1 MVPAVTHPPPDRPP
15 DAAAATDADAVA
27 FRSTSNSSAMIV
39 SIPARARM
47 RPAHQLARAQ
57 HQLAG
62 RDVGAP
68 DPLLNSAA
76 VERRLRR
83 AVQRGK
89 ITGTGHIWGRS
100 GGYRGTPKPVKSSRQ
115 LCFSHIA
122 CFTELVSSLIAI
134 SFLPSTSLQKLCVC
148 VNCLIFGRRK
158 ICEPYTRRRGDAKR
172 IKQRFFGMRAMPSK
186 PDRTPTSVQAA
197 AAVSLVALVACAL
210 ASDAHASR
218 LPVEPGVADGE
229 LSARVGTIIERVR
242 AGEPTL
248 LPQLP
253 PEPKMAWRN

>member
-134 SFLPSTSLQKLCVC
+134 SFSSFDLPSKTL
-148 VNCLIFGRRK
+148 RM
-158 ICEPYTRRRGDAKR
+158 CELPHLWAAKN
-172 IKQRFFGMRAMPSK
+172 MRALYATQRGCKTNQTEIFWDES
-186 PDRTPTSVQAA
+186 
-197 AAVSLVALVACAL
+197 
-210 ASDAHASR
+210 HA
-218 LPVEPGVADGE
+218 
-229 LSARVGTIIERVR
+229 
-242 AGEPTL
+242 
-248 LPQLP
+248 
-253 PEPKMAWRN
+253 

>member
-1 MVPAVTHPPPDRPP
+1 MKLVPAVAQPPQDRPP
-15 DAAAATDADAVA
+15 DAAAATNADTVA

-89 ITGTGHIWGRS
+89 ITGTGHILGCVQHQLAD
-100 GGYRGTPKPVKSSRQ
+100 VKD
-115 LCFSHIA
+115 
-122 CFTELVSSLIAI
+122 
-134 SFLPSTSLQKLCVC
+134 
-148 VNCLIFGRRK
+148 RRD
-158 ICEPYTRRRGDAKR
+158 DAEGHLKA
-172 IKQRFFGMRAMPSK
+172 G
-186 PDRTPTSVQAA
+186 
-197 AAVSLVALVACAL
+197 AVMQ
-210 ASDAHASR
+210 
-218 LPVEPGVADGE
+218 
-229 LSARVGTIIERVR
+229 SA
-242 AGEPTL
+242 
-248 LPQLP
+248 
-253 PEPKMAWRN
+253 

>member
-1 MVPAVTHPPPDRPP
+1 MKLVPAVAQPPQDRPP
-15 DAAAATDADAVA
+15 DAAAATNADTVA

-89 ITGTGHIWGRS
+89 ITGTGHIWGRC
-100 GGYRGTPKPVKSSRQ
+100 RP
-115 LCFSHIA
+115 HM
-122 CFTELVSSLIAI
+122 
-134 SFLPSTSLQKLCVC
+134 
-148 VNCLIFGRRK
+148 
-158 ICEPYTRRRGDAKR
+158 KR
-172 IKQRFFGMRAMPSK
+172 ILKLDRVRLRGLSGAKDEVLLTATAQNLRRLAKLLCRAP
-186 PDRTPTSVQAA
+186 PPV
-197 AAVSLVALVACAL
+197 AAVCL
-210 ASDAHASR
+210 A
-218 LPVEPGVADGE
+218 
-229 LSARVGTIIERVR
+229 
-242 AGEPTL
+242 
-248 LPQLP
+248 
-253 PEPKMAWRN
+253 

>member
-1 MVPAVTHPPPDRPP
+1 
-15 DAAAATDADAVA
+15 
-27 FRSTSNSSAMIV
+27 
-39 SIPARARM
+39 M

-134 SFLPSTSLQKLCVC
+134 SFSSFDLPSKTL
-148 VNCLIFGRRK
+148 R
-158 ICEPYTRRRGDAKR
+158 ICELPHLGAAKNMRAPIRDAEEMQNESNR
-172 IKQRFFGMRAMPSK
+172 DWMRAMPSK

>member
-1 MVPAVTHPPPDRPP
+1 MKLVPAVAQPPQDRPP
-15 DAAAATDADAVA
+15 DAAAATNADTVA

-89 ITGTGHIWGRS
+89 ITGTGHIWGVCN
-100 GGYRGTPKPVKSSRQ
+100 TSS
-115 LCFSHIA
+115 
-122 CFTELVSSLIAI
+122 
-134 SFLPSTSLQKLCVC
+134 
-148 VNCLIFGRRK
+148 
-158 ICEPYTRRRGDAKR
+158 
-172 IKQRFFGMRAMPSK
+172 
-186 PDRTPTSVQAA
+186 PT
-197 AAVSLVALVACAL
+197 
-210 ASDAHASR
+210 
-218 LPVEPGVADGE
+218 
-229 LSARVGTIIERVR
+229 
-242 AGEPTL
+242 
-248 LPQLP
+248 
-253 PEPKMAWRN
+253 

>member
-1 MVPAVTHPPPDRPP
+1 MVASRHPWRLDFLAAAIKRSISAVVRYSRVRTEEFTVVGADRPPLRFSTIFCPRSKITRELSSVSSLVSIGVVIDPDTTPFRHLFCFVLPAVAQSPQDRPP
-15 DAAAATDADAVA
+15 DAAAATNADTVA

-89 ITGTGHIWGRS
+89 ITGTGHILGCVQHQLAD
-100 GGYRGTPKPVKSSRQ
+100 VKD
-115 LCFSHIA
+115 
-122 CFTELVSSLIAI
+122 
-134 SFLPSTSLQKLCVC
+134 
-148 VNCLIFGRRK
+148 RRD
-158 ICEPYTRRRGDAKR
+158 DAEGHLKA
-172 IKQRFFGMRAMPSK
+172 G
-186 PDRTPTSVQAA
+186 
-197 AAVSLVALVACAL
+197 AVMQ
-210 ASDAHASR
+210 
-218 LPVEPGVADGE
+218 
-229 LSARVGTIIERVR
+229 SA
-242 AGEPTL
+242 
-248 LPQLP
+248 
-253 PEPKMAWRN
+253 

>member
-1 MVPAVTHPPPDRPP
+1 MTITAADTLAVP
-15 DAAAATDADAVA
+15 
-27 FRSTSNSSAMIV
+27 FRGTSNSSAMIV

-100 GGYRGTPKPVKSSRQ
+100 RNCYRGATPRAASISAIIGWVSPALRSSAKSS
-115 LCFSHIA
+115 A
-122 CFTELVSSLIAI
+122 M
-134 SFLPSTSLQKLCVC
+134 
-148 VNCLIFGRRK
+148 
-158 ICEPYTRRRGDAKR
+158 ICSQDLL
-172 IKQRFFGMRAMPSK
+172 
-186 PDRTPTSVQAA
+186 
-197 AAVSLVALVACAL
+197 SLVGL
-210 ASDAHASR
+210 
-218 LPVEPGVADGE
+218 
-229 LSARVGTIIERVR
+229 LS
-242 AGEPTL
+242 PT
-248 LPQLP
+248 
-253 PEPKMAWRN
+253 

>member
-1 MVPAVTHPPPDRPP
+1 VTITAADTLAVP
-15 DAAAATDADAVA
+15 
-27 FRSTSNSSAMIV
+27 FRGTSDSSAMIV

-100 GGYRGTPKPVKSSRQ
+100 GQGPAGSGK
-115 LCFSHIA
+115 A
-122 CFTELVSSLIAI
+122 
-134 SFLPSTSLQKLCVC
+134 
-148 VNCLIFGRRK
+148 
-158 ICEPYTRRRGDAKR
+158 
-172 IKQRFFGMRAMPSK
+172 
-186 PDRTPTSVQAA
+186 PTS
-197 AAVSLVALVACAL
+197 
-210 ASDAHASR
+210 
-218 LPVEPGVADGE
+218 
-229 LSARVGTIIERVR
+229 
-242 AGEPTL
+242 
-248 LPQLP
+248 
-253 PEPKMAWRN
+253 